1 MTTRIGSGACI
12 GLVAAAFG
20 LSIGAPRAESA
31 GAMRAGE
38 GVIILAQHDH
48 GGGSADEAKPEL
60 APNVEFAL
68 WIAQT
73 RGHLL
78 IGNDLVKQGEWKAA
92 YPHFQHPIEE
102 LYGVL
107 KPRLADYQVPPFE
120 DQLKALANA
129 VKARKIADYDV
140 ASKTVADALA
150 KADAGLKAKEAD
162 WDRFMLRAAIE
173 TLKSSI
179 EEYAGAID
187 KGRIDKPVEYQDAR
201 GFIWQSERMIE
212 SVAPVLEKKNADAL
226 KDVRAGYAELKK
238 IFPTAVPPRKPIK
251 DHAAMI
257 RDVER
262 IVAAAGPL
270 M

>member
-1 MTTRIGSGACI
+1 MKIRIGSGACAL
-12 GLVAAAFG
+12 LVAGALG
-20 LSIGAPRAESA
+20 LSIGASRAETA
-31 GAMRAGE
+31 GAMPAGA
-38 GVIILAQHDH
+38 GAIILAQHDH
-48 GGGSADEAKPEL
+48 PASTDEAKPEL
-60 APNVEFAL
+60 PPDLEFAL

-73 RGHLL
+73 RGHQL

-107 KPRLADYQVPPFE
+107 KPHLADYQTPPFE
-120 DQLKALANA
+120 DALKALANA
-129 VKARKIADYDV
+129 VKARKIADYDIAWKNV
-140 ASKTVADALA
+140 GDALA
-150 KADAGLKAKEAD
+150 KADAGLKAKETD
-162 WDRFMLRAAIE
+162 WDTFFLHAAIE

-212 SVAPVLEKKNADAL
+212 SVAPALEKKNADAL
-226 KDVRAGYAELKK
+226 KQVRAGYAELKK
-238 IFPTAVPPRKPIK
+238 IFPTAVPPRKPVK
-251 DHAAMI
+251 DHAAMVKNV
-257 RDVER
+257 DR

>member
-1 MTTRIGSGACI
+1 MKSWVASGVCAL
-12 GLVAAAFG
+12 LVAGALE
-20 LSIGAPRAESA
+20 LSIGAPRAASA
-31 GAMRAGE
+31 GAMPAGE
-38 GVIILAQHDH
+38 GAIILAQHDH
-48 GGGSADEAKPEL
+48 PANTDEAKPEL
-60 APNVEFAL
+60 APDVEFAL
-68 WIAQT
+68 WVAQT

-78 IGNDLVKQGEWKAA
+78 IGNALVKEGHWKGG

-107 KPRLADYQVPPFE
+107 KPRLADYQTPPFE
-120 DQLKALANA
+120 DQLKALADA
-129 VKARKIADYDV
+129 VKAQKMANYDAAWKNV
-140 ASKTVADALA
+140 VDALA
-150 KADAGLKAKEAD
+150 KTDAGLKAKEKD
-162 WDRFMLRAAIE
+162 WDTFMLRAAVE
-173 TLKSSI
+173 TLKSST

-212 SVAPVLEKKNADAL
+212 SVAPALEKKNADAL
-226 KDVRAGYAELKK
+226 KAVRAGYAELKK
-238 IFPTAVPPRKPIK
+238 TFPTAVPPRKPVK

-262 IVAAAGPL
+262 IVEAAGPL